1 MRMARRTDIDDI
13 DVVAID
19 DGAGIRD
26 GVRDVELARRLT
38 RAIDL
43 GVGDRHHLAPRIA
56 PVSRQVRPARP
67 GPGAEHAHSD
77 DITHEIQELG
87 NWLIW

>member
-1 MRMARRTDIDDI
+1 MRMARRTDVDDI

-26 GVRDVELARRLT
+26 GVRDGELARRLT

-43 GVGDRHHLAPRIA
+43 RVGDRDHLAPRIA

-67 GPGAEHAHSD
+67 RAGAQHANTNQTAGHG
-77 DITHEIQELG
+77 IG
-87 NWLIW
+87 